1 MELEMK
7 LEHEVSFRWLILF
20 ALPTIFS
27 SIFENIYSTIDG
39 IFIARF
45 VDTDALS
52 AINIVM
58 PMIGLS
64 LALGM
69 MFGTGGN
76 ALVAKKIGM
85 GRLEEAREDF
95 SLLIAV
101 VFGFCIV
108 LAALCFVFLDP
119 LCRFLGS
126 DEALLHYCREYMIPV
141 LIMLPFAAF
150 GMVFH
155 LSFITVGKAGLGAFL
170 AVLGGVLNIVLD
182 WLFITVFHW
191 GLAGAAIATSIGYAV
206 QSLVGAVW
214 FCVNRKQVL
223 YIVRPKWR
231 SKAIVDSCINGS
243 SEMVSVLAFSV
254 ITILFNRI
262 LMDIGG
268 SDGVASL
275 TIIWYA
281 QGLFGG
287 LFRGYISGIS
297 SVVSYNL
304 GKGDKLRLSK
314 AFHIS
319 VWTLLVTSA
328 VVTAISYIFGGAVV
342 DFFAKGNAH
351 VAQVALHGFRIVA
364 ISFAMMAFNV
374 FASGWFTALND
385 GKTSAILSFCRTML
399 FMVVPVLILPK
410 FFEMDGVWMA
420 LTVGELLSLVMAVFY
435 FIKYRNMWR
444 APSAAE

>member
-7 LEHEVSFRWLILF
+7 LEHEVSFRWLMLF

-27 SIFENIYSTIDG
+27 SIFENIYSTVDG

-95 SLLIAV
+95 SLLIV
-101 VFGFCIV
+101 VAFGFCIV

-150 GMVFH
+150 GMMFH

-182 WLFITVFHW
+182 WLFIAVFHW

-206 QSLVGAVW
+206 QSLVGVVW

-231 SKAIVDSCINGS
+231 SKAIIDSCINGS

-254 ITILFNRI
+254 ITVLFNRI

-287 LFRGYISGIS
+287 LFRGYINGIS

-314 AFHIS
+314 VFRIS
-319 VWTLLVTSA
+319 VWSLLGTSV

-342 DFFAKGNAH
+342 DFFAKGNEH

-364 ISFAMMAFNV
+364 VSFAMMAFNV

-410 FFEMDGVWMA
+410 FFEMDGVWLS
-420 LTVGELLSLVMAVFY
+420 LTLGELLSLVMAVFY

>member
-231 SKAIVDSCINGS
+231 SKSIVDSCINGS

-314 AFHIS
+314 AFRIS
-319 VWTLLVTSA
+319 VWTLLGTSA

-435 FIKYRNMWR
+435 FIKYRDMWR
-444 APSAAE
+444 APSVA

>member
-101 VFGFCIV
+101 AFGFCIV

-304 GKGDKLRLSK
+304 GKGYKLRLSK
-314 AFHIS
+314 AFRIS
-319 VWTLLVTSA
+319 VWTLLGTSA
-328 VVTAISYIFGGAVV
+328 VVTAISCIFGGAVV

-435 FIKYRNMWR
+435 FIKYRDMWR

>member
-95 SLLIAV
+95 LLLIAV

-287 LFRGYISGIS
+287 LFRGYINGIS

-314 AFHIS
+314 AFRIS
-319 VWTLLVTSA
+319 VWTLLGTSA

-364 ISFAMMAFNV
+364 VSFAMMAFNV

-435 FIKYRNMWR
+435 FIKYRDMWR

>member
-7 LEHEVSFRWLILF
+7 LEHEVSFRWLIFF

-101 VFGFCIV
+101 AFGICIV

-287 LFRGYISGIS
+287 LFRGYINGIS

-314 AFHIS
+314 AFSIS
-319 VWTLLVTSA
+319 VWTLLGTSA

-435 FIKYRNMWR
+435 FIKYRDMWR

>member
-1 MELEMK
+1 M
-7 LEHEVSFRWLILF
+7 
-20 ALPTIFS
+20 A
-27 SIFENIYSTIDG
+27 
-39 IFIARF
+39 
-45 VDTDALS
+45 
-52 AINIVM
+52 
-58 PMIGLS
+58 
-64 LALGM
+64 
-69 MFGTGGN
+69 
-76 ALVAKKIGM
+76 
-85 GRLEEAREDF
+85 
-95 SLLIAV
+95 
-101 VFGFCIV
+101 FGFCIV

-314 AFHIS
+314 AFRIS
-319 VWTLLVTSA
+319 VWTLLGTSA